1 MLSLYGL
8 LGGARLGRLAALA
21 SLIQVALALSR
32 TTVAAAISV
41 IEIGAATLGIGASR
55 LAHRDGL
62 PRTLE
67 WALAFLPTGRL
78 GRFFAAVAPGLAASV
93 LSMAVMAKAARPRA
107 RELARHRL
115 RLPRRV
121 QGSPAPP
128 DDPYTCPVA

>member
-67 WALAFLPTGRL
+67 WALAFLQTGRL
-78 GRFFAAVAPGLAASV
+78 GGFFAAAAPGLAASV
-93 LSMAVMAKAARPRA
+93 LSMAVMAKAARPA
-107 RELARHRL
+107 R
-115 RLPRRV
+115 
-121 QGSPAPP
+121 GN
-128 DDPYTCPVA
+128 